1 MPLLGGSGRTPEVES
16 IVRSESPTDHAP
28 TRVVHDAEIESRG
41 IESGRHSPD
50 SCVIKAHNLDECRVE
65 ACGDIMTQEVL
76 RRSTGRCRGR
86 KVAMTIGIRKQSI
99 ILERPDIGTLLVKH
113 YSGCARRDTRIPA
126 AKNRRHTVA
135 R

>member
-1 MPLLGGSGRTPEVES
+1 MRPAEPIDNTACSVFRWNCVPRQERKEKALPRDAEVES

-28 TRVVHDAEIESRG
+28 TRVEHDAEIESRG

-50 SCVIKAHNLDECRVE
+50 SCVIKAHNLDEYRVE

-86 KVAMTIGIRKQSI
+86 KVAMTIGIREQSI
-99 ILERPDIGTLLVKH
+99 IIERPDIW
-113 YSGCARRDTRIPA
+113 DTIG
-126 AKNRRHTVA
+126 
-135 R
+135 